1 VEPDFDFVGEAHGTC
16 WRGEGLIDPN
26 EGDVRFENEGSLEP
40 LPVVRERMV
49 VMRAV
54 GLTKIY
60 PAVSEGSGAGRAAL
74 ELFRGLDLKV
84 CAGEMVAIVGE
95 SGAGKSSLLH
105 LLAALD
111 TPTAGEVWCGESRLS
126 GFTPK
131 QAADFRNRDVGYVW
145 QFHYLLPEFSAL
157 ENVAMPLLARG
168 TGRGLALEKAGFWLG
183 EVGLADRSANRSG
196 ELSGGEQQ
204 RVSVARALVTEP
216 KILLADEPT
225 GDLDGKTAE
234 AVFGLIQRLHEA
246 HGLTSVLVT
255 HNLVFA
261 ERCDRVLRLREGRLV
276 DARGVGAD

>member
-1 VEPDFDFVGEAHGTC
+1 MMDLND
-16 WRGEGLIDPN
+16 
-26 EGDVRFENEGSLEP
+26 GDVRFENEGSLEP
-40 LPVVRERMV
+40 LPVVRERTV

-60 PAVSEGSGAGRAAL
+60 PAVAGEVGSRGGEARGGRGAL

-84 CAGEMVAIVGE
+84 HAGEMVAIVGE

-126 GFTPK
+126 SFTPR

-168 TGRGLALEKAGFWLG
+168 TGRAAALEQAGFWLG
-183 EVGLADRSANRSG
+183 EVGLADRAAHRSG

-204 RVSVARALVTEP
+204 RVSLARALVTEP

-234 AVFGLIQRLHEA
+234 AVFGLIQRLHSA

-255 HNLVFA
+255 HSLEFA
-261 ERCDRVLRLREGRLV
+261 GRCGRVLRLREGRLE
-276 DARGVGAD
+276 DAALDAKGTAGAANRG

>member
-1 VEPDFDFVGEAHGTC
+1 M
-16 WRGEGLIDPN
+16 IDPN
-26 EGDVRFENEGSLEP
+26 ERDVRFENEGSLEP
-40 LPVVRERMV
+40 LPVVRERAV

-60 PAVSEGSGAGRAAL
+60 EAVSERSGSGKASSGGASSGRPAL

-84 CAGEMVAIVGE
+84 HAGEMVAIVGE

-111 TPTAGEVWCGESRLS
+111 RPSAGEVWCGENRLS
-126 GFTPK
+126 SFTAK
-131 QAADFRNRDVGYVW
+131 QAAEFRNRDVGYVW

-168 TGRGLALEKAGFWLG
+168 LRRGSALEKARKWLR
-183 EVGLADRSANRSG
+183 EVGLADRAEHRSG

-204 RVSVARALVTEP
+204 RVSLARALVTEP
-216 KILLADEPT
+216 KLLLADEPT

-255 HNLVFA
+255 HNLEFA

-276 DARGVGAD
+276 DARV